1 MSDESPL
8 LDEAFER
15 MAVSDFELPNGFVNH
30 GPMACE
36 TLAFLGFEDEIDG
49 WARRFTEVVGEGPQ
63 PTEPLGGRS
72 FDWRGALGDYK
83 RLPEWIGYFE
93 RGIAADGWQRV
104 VGVWVPRLV
113 PGMATVLFHGLIRTA
128 HAVRAVDAVETS
140 PRKAELARALGYWA
154 ARFQPGR
161 PVTDVEAVGDAVH
174 AVREAAAHGARQYVV
189 DPNIFNLHGVT
200 GAMAVDLLVGHIAPE
215 AGVTASAHLRAEHGA
230 LYHAPDPGVS
240 LDEVSGWDD
249 GLARSA
255 ARSRDAHQ
263 VKLVEACRRGFTL
276 IGDPSFVSA
285 AKRVTAKP

>member
-1 MSDESPL
+1 
-8 LDEAFER
+8 
-15 MAVSDFELPNGFVNH
+15 
-30 GPMACE
+30 
-36 TLAFLGFEDEIDG
+36 
-49 WARRFTEVVGEGPQ
+49 
-63 PTEPLGGRS
+63 
-72 FDWRGALGDYK
+72 
-83 RLPEWIGYFE
+83 
-93 RGIAADGWQRV
+93 
-104 VGVWVPRLV
+104 
-113 PGMATVLFHGLIRTA
+113 
-128 HAVRAVDAVETS
+128 
-140 PRKAELARALGYWA
+140 
-154 ARFQPGR
+154 
-161 PVTDVEAVGDAVH
+161 
-174 AVREAAAHGARQYVV
+174 VV